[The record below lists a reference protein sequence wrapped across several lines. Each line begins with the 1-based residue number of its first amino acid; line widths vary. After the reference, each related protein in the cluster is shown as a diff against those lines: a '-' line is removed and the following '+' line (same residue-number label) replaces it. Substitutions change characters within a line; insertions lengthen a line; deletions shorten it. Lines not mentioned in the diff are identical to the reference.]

1 MRQTVIVLA
10 TFAALCAPAAA
21 RVISVPD
28 SAGTI
33 QAGIDMA
40 SSGDTVLVAPGTY
53 IENISWSGMP
63 ITLASHYLT
72 SGDTMYID
80 STVIDANHAGTGL
93 TCNSGV
99 DTSALICGFTI
110 RNGNAANGGGIYCAG
125 ASPTITH
132 NIIEDNTASSDGA
145 GIMIMSGAA
154 PVVEHNIVRHNQ
166 TNSWGGGIY
175 ICDGSSPRVRWNVL
189 YDNGVALGGAA
200 SRRDRARIIG
210 GRMVEPGED
219 AGPFVVNGGA
229 ILITNYQ
236 GLVTKPVIH
245 NNTIVDNLASGA
257 GGGIYSNRALPD
269 IRNNIVVSNE
279 GYGIYSAESTLVC
292 DYNDV
297 WSNKYDYGGA
307 ASAGTGAI
315 SAPPLFADS
324 LAHDYHLTS
333 GSPCI
338 DSGDPSLPWD
348 PDSTRS
354 DIGAFYSPQTGIA
367 GNPPVPVQRSL
378 SVRPN
383 PFVGSTVAVL
393 AARIVVCDAMGN
405 VVEKSNA
412 GRFGS
417 GLAAGVYFVQAEG
430 FSRTRVV
437 KLARH

>member
-1 MRQTVIVLA
+1 MRQTVLVLA
-10 TFAALCAPAAA
+10 AFAALCAPAAA

-40 SSGDTVLVAPGTY
+40 SRGDTVLVAPGTY
-53 IENISWSGMP
+53 LENISWSGKS
-63 ITLASHYLT
+63 ITLASHYLP

-80 STVIDANHAGTGL
+80 STVIDANHASTGI
-93 TCNSGV
+93 TCTSGV
-99 DTSALICGFTI
+99 DTTALICGFTI
-110 RNGNAANGGGIYCAG
+110 RNGNGNGIYCYG
-125 ASPTITH
+125 GSPTITH
-132 NIIEDNTASSDGA
+132 NIIEYNTASSDG
-145 GIMIMSGAA
+145 GGVMMQGGAA
-154 PVVEHNIVRHNQ
+154 PVIEHNIIRHNE
-166 TNSWGGGIY
+166 TSSWGGGIY
-175 ICDGSSPRVRWNVL
+175 IFDGSSPRVRWNAF
-189 YDNGVALGGAA
+189 YDNGVAKGGAA
-200 SRRDRARIIG
+200 TRRDRARIVG

-219 AGPFVVNGGA
+219 PGPFVTNGGG

-236 GLVTKPVIH
+236 GLVTRPAIH
-245 NNTIVDNLASGA
+245 NNTIVDNEVTGQ
-257 GGGIYSNRALPD
+257 GGGIFSNRATPD

-297 WSNKYDYGGA
+297 WSNTTDYGGA
-307 ASAGTGAI
+307 ASAGTGAL
-315 SAPPLFADS
+315 SACPLFVDS
-324 LAHDYHLTS
+324 LTHDYHLMA

-338 DSGDPSLPWD
+338 DAGDPSLPLD

-354 DIGAFYSPQTGIA
+354 DMGAIYSPQTGIA
-367 GNPPVPVQRSL
+367 GNPPAPVQRSL

-417 GLAAGVYFVQAEG
+417 RLAAGVYFVQAEG
-430 FSRTRVV
+430 LSRTRVV